1 MCMICVDLIKDKLTS
16 KEAWRNFEE
25 MEQDIDA
32 KHIAEIYVRIIDKQI
47 EENEE
52 GGTGRAG
59 LGTWSFPFDE
69 KYQSRITRW
78 SRIQKIS

>member
-1 MCMICVDLIKDKLTS
+1 MCMICVDLIKDRLTS
-16 KEAWRNFEE
+16 REAWRNFEE

-52 GGTGRAG
+52 
-59 LGTWSFPFDE
+59 E
-69 KYQSRITRW
+69 
-78 SRIQKIS
+78 